1 MRTLVLLLVLANLVA
16 LAWWQGWLD
25 RWYAPQREPARV
37 AAQVAP
43 EKLRVV
49 PLEQLRRATE
59 SASAS
64 ARCREV
70 GPLEPAASARVA
82 SWLAGIAGQ
91 VEGEQVGAGYRV
103 RFGSALEAELLAQRM
118 AELTA
123 AAGREAV
130 PCQVSEPAQSPRR

>member
-1 MRTLVLLLVLANLVA
+1 LLLVLANLVA

-25 RWYAPQREPARV
+25 RWYAPQRDPARV

-43 EKLRVV
+43 QKLRVV

-59 SASAS
+59 S

-82 SWLAGIAGQ
+82 NWLAGVAGQ
-91 VEGEQVGAGYRV
+91 AEGEQVGASYRI
-103 RFGSALEAELLAQRM
+103 RFGSAVEAELLAQRT
-118 AELTA
+118 AELAA

-130 PCQVSEPAQSPRR
+130 PCQASEPAQGPRR

>member
-1 MRTLVLLLVLANLVA
+1 MRTLALLLVLANLVA

-43 EKLRVV
+43 QKLRVV

-59 SASAS
+59 SASA
-64 ARCREV
+64 RCREV
-70 GPLEPAASARVA
+70 GPLEAAASARMA

-130 PCQVSEPAQSPRR
+130 PCQVSEPAQGPRR